1 MRYNLSA
8 LYLKYY
14 YALRKEEKLQ
24 QKYYNALRSLQSK
37 INELQNKI
45 IANEDDLSSEDVIE
59 TLIEYNEEMNKYC
72 RRLESSKERKRYFEQ
87 VICYHDFGI
96 VFNTEYDDDKEEIYS
111 SGICL
116 ECGKHFSHHEGN
128 IFNHNIV
135 LNSEV
140 AESIKLKE
148 FRNKLKEFIDS
159 YGYKKSHYNYE
170 IGETIVDEMVSY
182 ARRLS

>member
-8 LYLKYY
+8 YYLKYY

-24 QKYYNALRSLQSK
+24 QKYFKAIKLIQGK
-37 INELQNKI
+37 INNIKDKI
-45 IANEDDLSSEDVIE
+45 TSDEDDVSSEEVIE
-59 TLIEYNEEMNKYC
+59 TFMEYNNEINKYC
-72 RRLESSKERKRYFEQ
+72 KRLESSKERKRYFEQ

-96 VFNTEYDDDKEEIYS
+96 VFNTEYDNDNEEIYS

-116 ECGKHFSHHEGN
+116 ECGKHFNHHEGN
-128 IFNHNIV
+128 IFNHNIII
-135 LNSEV
+135 NSQI

-148 FRNKLKEFIDS
+148 FRAKLKEYIES

-182 ARRLS
+182 ARKLN